1 MTWLEGHSL
10 AQTVFTNL
18 YLHNPYI
25 INDRCLKAFSIVML
39 KIVDVIRERIN
50 RAGCFEEVCV
60 GACTCVCVHP
70 LVMYACAS
78 LLYAC
83 ASLFYACASLLYACV
98 SLLYACVSLFYDH
111 VFEKPPNFYLHKP
124 LF

>member
-50 RAGCFEEVCV
+50 RAGCFEEVC
-60 GACTCVCVHP
+60 

-83 ASLFYACASLLYACV
+83 ASLFYACASLLYV
-98 SLLYACVSLFYDH
+98 CVSLFYDH
-111 VFEKPPNFYLHKP
+111 VFEKPSYFYLHKP